1 MAFSKSMALRFYLRV
16 CLFFPVPLYAS
27 IFWTDS
33 TLLITLTL
41 TSLVA
46 VPLHF
51 VWMRKRF
58 GPFLAFLSC
67 VYAFQMVICLGIF
80 QLRLAAHHTMEAVRP
95 DTPIETISIVITAHN
110 EHQYIERTID
120 SILETTPPEI
130 LMEIIVIDDG
140 SNPPLE
146 LKYEKLHMLRHD
158 ERRGLVKSKM
168 EGGNAAK
175 ADMIMFLDAHV
186 KPTNGWYKGLL
197 RHLNINYKR
206 VVVPLIPILNGDT
219 WKINNMAVGVKMM
232 FDWRLQFNWLD
243 DGTDL
248 VPCMSGGLFAISK
261 RWWHESG
268 EYDYGMNMWG
278 AENIEQSIRIWLCG
292 GEIFVARDSRIG
304 HVFRSEFPYEIN
316 KTEVLLNKV
325 RAVEAWFDEYKAYYY
340 HAEPAASRFISSMG
354 SIDDRLAL
362 KQRLQCKPFSWFV
375 HKFHKVFDRKG
386 MTPRESFQIR
396 DSHTGYCLRTTES
409 GDAIQEAA
417 CEDEPKQRFAQH
429 AMTIKSLASGL
440 CLESESEA
448 NKAHGHPAKLAE
460 CSKRNSL
467 QTWKF
472 VKGHIRHNHD
482 CIESKAEGPLA
493 VHGCGQFLKGDGP
506 FWFINHQV
514 LPPE

>member
-80 QLRLAAHHTMEAVRP
+80 QLRLAAHHTIEAVRP

-186 KPTNGWYKGLL
+186 KPTNGDLAKRLLCTSLGERFVRHVKDGIFLVCWYKGLL

-206 VVVPLIPILNGDT
+206 VVVPLIPILNGALHSQTQVLRFSTVQD
-219 WKINNMAVGVKMM
+219 
-232 FDWRLQFNWLD
+232 LQFMRRTSKQGLARRGTTDPAILKLDPRYRQRPPSLRQWL
-243 DGTDL
+243 L
-248 VPCMSGGLFAISK
+248 HGGFSAYFGEWK
-261 RWWHESG
+261 RRPYCCSFLPTL
-268 EYDYGMNMWG
+268 
-278 AENIEQSIRIWLCG
+278 ENGRG
-292 GEIFVARDSRIG
+292 
-304 HVFRSEFPYEIN
+304 P
-316 KTEVLLNKV
+316 
-325 RAVEAWFDEYKAYYY
+325 RAL
-340 HAEPAASRFISSMG
+340 H
-354 SIDDRLAL
+354 
-362 KQRLQCKPFSWFV
+362 
-375 HKFHKVFDRKG
+375 
-386 MTPRESFQIR
+386 
-396 DSHTGYCLRTTES
+396 
-409 GDAIQEAA
+409 
-417 CEDEPKQRFAQH
+417 
-429 AMTIKSLASGL
+429 
-440 CLESESEA
+440 
-448 NKAHGHPAKLAE
+448 
-460 CSKRNSL
+460 
-467 QTWKF
+467 
-472 VKGHIRHNHD
+472 
-482 CIESKAEGPLA
+482 
-493 VHGCGQFLKGDGP
+493 
-506 FWFINHQV
+506 
-514 LPPE
+514 